1 MRLSAADIR
10 TVTLSRERFLFRRL
24 SPSRQKGANPQ
35 RAWLEKC
42 VGAYF
47 VSRQDPQAAHQAL
60 EQRVAAAK
68 DPVRGRANGL
78 AVRAMLDQ
86 FLAWHASEPTPLLHE
101 FKKVPAVH
109 RGHEFNLAPGLLYQ
123 TPTGLLMRHL
133 WTESDVN
140 LRLPRAKL
148 LAAAHLLHADAN
160 VGLTLWG
167 VERVSFWHLR
177 RAERAAWDVAELRTQ
192 TADLTTLLDTV
203 AATLDARRAAISG
216 TDDAK

>member
-35 RAWLEKC
+35 RAWLE
-42 VGAYF
+42 
-47 VSRQDPQAAHQAL
+47 
-60 EQRVAAAK
+60 
-68 DPVRGRANGL
+68 
-78 AVRAMLDQ
+78 
-86 FLAWHASEPTPLLHE
+86 
-101 FKKVPAVH
+101 
-109 RGHEFNLAPGLLYQ
+109 
-123 TPTGLLMRHL
+123 
-133 WTESDVN
+133 
-140 LRLPRAKL
+140 
-148 LAAAHLLHADAN
+148 
-160 VGLTLWG
+160 G